1 MRERCIAPYTAK
13 MAMGHVASS
22 APGASQMYMS
32 VPIGSWGSYD
42 PVITLK
48 PLWGS
53 PGTELSTWSIG
64 SLCCI
69 RAIQRSR
76 IASRPLRSYT
86 AIQRYTAL
94 YTIQL
99 YIAIHY
105 TGYTT
110 PLWTGTALVNRHTV
124 ESTAQNGHANYA
136 PHLPSRL
143 AQRAQIGG
151 EEVAEAAAL
160 RRRGRLVLTARA
172 RPTVEP
178 QPQ

>member
-13 MAMGHVASS
+13 MAVGHVASS

-69 RAIQRSR
+69 RAIQRTR

-86 AIQRYTAL
+86 AIQRYTLYSYTSL
-94 YTIQL
+94 YTIQ
-99 YIAIHY
+99 AIQHPS
-105 TGYTT
+105 GFWISILLGSFG
-110 PLWTGTALVNRHTV
+110 PSATA
-124 ESTAQNGHANYA
+124 S
-136 PHLPSRL
+136 S
-143 AQRAQIGG
+143 
-151 EEVAEAAAL
+151 
-160 RRRGRLVLTARA
+160 A
-172 RPTVEP
+172 RPTRRTSP
-178 QPQ
+178 FGPLDDLLPGHL

>member
-1 MRERCIAPYTAK
+1 MIIYNIDDNKVLCSNNFYWGEQPERHGISTTGWNCYRAPYTAK

-32 VPIGSWGSYD
+32 VPIGSCGSYD

-110 PLWTGTALVNRHTV
+110 PLCPTRQMG
-124 ESTAQNGHANYA
+124 
-136 PHLPSRL
+136 L
-143 AQRAQIGG
+143 AFPAKK
-151 EEVAEAAAL
+151 
-160 RRRGRLVLTARA
+160 
-172 RPTVEP
+172 
-178 QPQ
+178 